1 MDYMNL
7 FDRLIRTLTWRTAQ
21 IGQAALFFAMI
32 IIVANVLS
40 RIPWNPV
47 PGTVE
52 LTEMAGAVLLAA
64 GVAYTAAMKG
74 HIMVGFFV
82 DRYSPRVQAIVD
94 IITNA
99 ISLFFIYL
107 LARETFVFGGRMM
120 ARGFVT
126 ADLLIPIYPII
137 YLVGISFIMLSLVVL
152 RDLIK
157 AAILA
162 VKGGKTA

>member
-1 MDYMNL
+1 
-7 FDRLIRTLTWRTAQ
+7 
-21 IGQAALFFAMI
+21 MI

-82 DRYSPRVQAIVD
+82 DRYSPRVQAVVD

-107 LARETFVFGGRMM
+107 LARETFVFAGKML

-126 ADLLIPIYPII
+126 ADLLIPIHPII
-137 YLVGISFIMLSLVVL
+137 YLVAMSFVMLALVVL

>member
-1 MDYMNL
+1 MNV

-21 IGQAALFFAMI
+21 IGQAALFFAMF

-40 RIPWNPV
+40 RIPWYPV

-82 DRYSPRVQAIVD
+82 DRYSLRVQAIVD
-94 IITNA
+94 IFTNVVA
-99 ISLFFIYL
+99 LFFIYL
-107 LARETFVFGGRMM
+107 LARETFVFAGRMM
-120 ARGFVT
+120 ARGAVT
-126 ADLLIPIYPII
+126 ADLLIPIHPTI
-137 YLVGISFIMLSLVVL
+137 YLVAISFVMLALVVF

-162 VKGGKTA
+162 VKGGETE